1 VSRVGAHT
9 YGTYWGH
16 DVAVVLSWSRCQYRV
31 MLPLISRHLATLLLM
46 LLMYLAAISTVT
58 LPHSSCYP
66 ALYYAYVLQPLSSIM
81 L

>member
-1 VSRVGAHT
+1 VPRVGAHT

-16 DVAVVLSWSRCQYRV
+16 DVAMVLSWSSCQYLV
-31 MLPLISRHLATLLLM
+31 MSPLISRHFTTLLLM

-66 ALYYAYVLQPLSSIM
+66 ALYYSYVLQPLASIM